1 MKTLKERCIE
11 FLKDKDIRNDIKE
24 IITPLFDMIYND
36 MYIYIW
42 LICIYNIFLIILIV
56 INLYLSRRIVNKYD
70 LFFVSRYGEEI

>member
-24 IITPLFDMIYND
+24 IITPLFDIIYND